1 MDYFASIDPGRFLA
15 SDEEKELRKKQLEL
29 LDDEKLI
36 DDEEKIR
43 ERQQKKLDI
52 PKGQAFLK
60 IAEAGA
66 SLASDTGPGNLATK
80 IARNIKEPISEIG
93 DLAKQYKETEL
104 ETDDILKKEKLRQFD
119 LIGKKGE
126 LLKSDRMEDLQ
137 AQKTLSDIQKN
148 IADYKTKMLK
158 MNDLGLDLVK
168 SVKDVSEIVKG
179 MLTSEDIAALKLDP
193 LLQVKGGDK
202 LTLTGI
208 ADRTIATAME
218 KFRDV
223 QPVAKARGENLDQVF
238 QNLLRQEVMALEPT
252 KSFKEGGDIDITSTE
267 KAVSKLLDELK

>member
-1 MDYFASIDPGRFLA
+1 MANWCLLIIDNTSHLVNLDSNTIEIKNFGNFPSEFLKKQKKNVKFNFF
-15 SDEEKELRKKQLEL
+15 EKEA
-29 LDDEKLI
+29 KLI
-36 DDEEKIR
+36 
-43 ERQQKKLDI
+43 
-52 PKGQAFLK
+52 PH
-60 IAEAGA
+60 
-66 SLASDTGPGNLATK
+66 S
-80 IARNIKEPISEIG
+80 
-93 DLAKQYKETEL
+93 
-104 ETDDILKKEKLRQFD
+104 
-119 LIGKKGE
+119 
-126 LLKSDRMEDLQ
+126 
-137 AQKTLSDIQKN
+137 LSDIQKN